1 MKKNHFIKLYVG
13 IDVGTSGCR
22 AVAIDRDR
30 RVRATTQTPLT
41 APVRGASQSEQDPE
55 LWWQGLRAVMAR
67 LRQQIADAP
76 IAAIAIDGTS
86 ATVLLCDSDGVPAGP
101 ALMYDDSSAQEEAAA
116 IAAVA
121 PADSA
126 ARNASSSLAKVLYL
140 AKRYPAA
147 THALHQADWLAG
159 RLLGRYDRCDENNA
173 LKLGYDPEA
182 RTWPAWLDRLPGVR
196 PLLPTAVAPGTPL
209 GRAAEAC
216 RQALGLEPDTV
227 VVAGTTDSTA
237 AFLATGAQRLG
248 DAVTSLG
255 STLVL
260 KVLAAKPVFAPEYG
274 VYSHRL
280 QDRWL
285 VGGASNSGGAVLL
298 DHFTPGELQRLTP
311 LLDPERPTGLDYYP
325 LRRPGERFPIHD
337 PALPPRMTPRPP
349 EAERFLQAMLEG
361 LAAIERS
368 GYDLLARLGA
378 PYPTSVRTVGG
389 GASNP
394 AWTAIRAARLRV
406 PMVAPEHSDA
416 CYGAALLA
424 RAGAMDNEL

>member
-1 MKKNHFIKLYVG
+1 M
-13 IDVGTSGCR
+13 
-22 AVAIDRDR
+22 AIDRDR
-30 RVRATTQTPLT
+30 RVRATTQTPLP
-41 APVRGASQSEQDPE
+41 APVRDASHSEQDPE
-55 LWWQGLRAVMAR
+55 RWWQAVQTVIAK

-101 ALMYDDSSAQEEAAA
+101 ALMYDDSRAQEEAAA

-126 ARNASSSLAKVLYL
+126 ARSASSSLAKVLYL
-140 AKRYPAA
+140 ARRYPAA

-173 LKLGYDPEA
+173 LKLGYDPRA
-182 RTWPAWLDRLPGVR
+182 RTWPAWLDHLPGVR

-209 GRAAEAC
+209 GRAADASRE
-216 RQALGLEPDTV
+216 ALGLEPDTV

-237 AFLATGAQRLG
+237 AFLATGAQQLG

-298 DHFTPGELQRLTP
+298 DYFTPGELQRLTP
-311 LLDPERPTGLDYYP
+311 LLEPERPTGLDYYP

-337 PALPPRMTPRPP
+337 PELPPRMTPRPP

-361 LAAIERS
+361 LATIERS

-389 GASNP
+389 GAANP
-394 AWTAIRAARLRV
+394 AWTAIRAARLGV
-406 PMVAPEHSDA
+406 PMPVPEHSDA

-424 RAGAMDNEL
+424 RAGALGTEL